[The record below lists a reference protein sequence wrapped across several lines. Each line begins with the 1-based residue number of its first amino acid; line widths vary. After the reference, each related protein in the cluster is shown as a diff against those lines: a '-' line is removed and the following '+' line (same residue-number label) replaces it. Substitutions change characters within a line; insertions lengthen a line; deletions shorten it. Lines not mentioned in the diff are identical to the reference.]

1 MQAYLCQTCLK
12 TTLLVFPRGGSNF
25 CLFQIGNSLYDEEG
39 SKIINNLMK
48 KAADKGVKIHLP
60 SDFVT
65 GDKFAED
72 AAVGQA
78 TIQSGI
84 PAGSLVRYDT
94 PLYFIIYLSLFCF
107 CFACKK
113 NL

>member
-1 MQAYLCQTCLK
+1 
-12 TTLLVFPRGGSNF
+12 
-25 CLFQIGNSLYDEEG
+25 
-39 SKIINNLMK
+39 MK

-72 AAVGQA
+72 AAVGHA

-84 PAGSLVRYDT
+84 PAGSLVRYELGCFRRKPVWVFDT
-94 PLYFIIYLSLFCF
+94 NRPVIII
-107 CFACKK
+107 
-113 NL
+113 